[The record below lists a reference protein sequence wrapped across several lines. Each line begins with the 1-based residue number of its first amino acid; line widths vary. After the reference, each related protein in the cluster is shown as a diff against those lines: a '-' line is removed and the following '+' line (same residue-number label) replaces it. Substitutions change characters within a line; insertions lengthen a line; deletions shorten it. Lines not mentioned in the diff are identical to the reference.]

1 MKKQNLILYL
11 LLFFWGACTPEKHLE
26 TIFRQADSL
35 LVERPDSAL
44 YLLETLADT
53 CNLSHKESAYYALLL
68 ARATDKCEK
77 SLLPCDSL
85 LDLALDYYDSNQKE
99 RAITLLYK
107 GRLEIEMG
115 QSERAIDFLLE
126 GLDIIRNYP
135 EEIETKRHLLSSL
148 GNEYYNARL
157 YEKAKN
163 TFDEL
168 YRCCYTDKDK
178 AIALYNLGHYYD
190 ITGNVD
196 SVIRIE
202 KLSFEYA
209 IKAVDSVTMAASAL
223 VLSMNLEADSA
234 LYYARIALKYLPFS
248 RQSNISN
255 YYANLADVW
264 YEENEY
270 DSAFYY
276 LEKGLISCNNINQKA
291 SLLLSLADIAEENGE
306 YKKKADWQDEFIEY
320 ADSLCFADQSKIQQL
335 IQEHEIQS
343 KIHEEQ
349 IRNKNKIFFIV
360 LILICLVFL
369 VVLHFQ
375 YRITK
380 QKKVHA
386 INKQKLEQAQEKYSN
401 LQHSINES
409 QRIIALLQKERSDF
423 TQETEKYK
431 EEIAE
436 RETMIKKLSVEKE
449 KLRIWLFKQSSVY
462 KKILKLSEQKANNK
476 KDLIVL
482 TNTEQSRLKEVIMEL
497 YADFISDMKTHYPL
511 LTEEDLLYLC
521 LEKAELSNQTIALCF
536 GNTDTH
542 IIAQRKYRIKERM
555 NRDYR

>member
-1 MKKQNLILYL
+1 MK
-11 LLFFWGACTPEKHLE
+11 

-35 LVERPDSAL
+35 LAERPDSAL

-53 CNLSHKESAYYALLL
+53 CNLSASESAYYALLL

-85 LDLALDYYDSNQKE
+85 LDLALDYYDSDQKE

-107 GRLEIEMG
+107 GRLEIEME
-115 QSERAIDFLLE
+115 QSERAIGFLLE

-163 TFDEL
+163 TFDKL

-202 KLSFEYA
+202 NLSFEYA

-234 LYYARIALKYLPFS
+234 LYYARIALKSLPFS
-248 RQSNISN
+248 RQNNISN

-276 LEKGLISCNNINQKA
+276 FEKGLNSCNNINQKA
-291 SLLLSLADIAEENGE
+291 SLLLSLADMAGENGE

-320 ADSLCFADQSKIQQL
+320 VDSLCFADQSKIQQL

-360 LILICLVFL
+360 LISICLGFL

-409 QRIIALLQKERSDF
+409 QRIIALLRKERLDF

-431 EEIAE
+431 EEIVE
-436 RETMIKKLSVEKE
+436 REMMIKKLSVEKE

-482 TNTEQSRLKEVIMEL
+482 TNAEQSRLKEVIMEL

-555 NRDYR
+555 NRDK

>member
-11 LLFFWGACTPEKHLE
+11 LLLSFWACSPDKHLE

-35 LVERPDSAL
+35 LAERPDSAL

-53 CNLSHKESAYYALLL
+53 CNLSASESAYYALLL

-85 LDLALDYYDSNQKE
+85 LDLALDYYDSDQKE

-107 GRLEIEMG
+107 GRLEIEME
-115 QSERAIDFLLE
+115 QSERAIGFLLE

-202 KLSFEYA
+202 NLSFEYA

-234 LYYARIALKYLPFS
+234 LYYARIALKSLPFS
-248 RQSNISN
+248 RQNNISRC
-255 YYANLADVW
+255 
-264 YEENEY
+264 
-270 DSAFYY
+270 S
-276 LEKGLISCNNINQKA
+276 
-291 SLLLSLADIAEENGE
+291 
-306 YKKKADWQDEFIEY
+306 
-320 ADSLCFADQSKIQQL
+320 
-335 IQEHEIQS
+335 
-343 KIHEEQ
+343 
-349 IRNKNKIFFIV
+349 
-360 LILICLVFL
+360 
-369 VVLHFQ
+369 
-375 YRITK
+375 
-380 QKKVHA
+380 
-386 INKQKLEQAQEKYSN
+386 
-401 LQHSINES
+401 
-409 QRIIALLQKERSDF
+409 
-423 TQETEKYK
+423 
-431 EEIAE
+431 
-436 RETMIKKLSVEKE
+436 
-449 KLRIWLFKQSSVY
+449 
-462 KKILKLSEQKANNK
+462 
-476 KDLIVL
+476 
-482 TNTEQSRLKEVIMEL
+482 
-497 YADFISDMKTHYPL
+497 
-511 LTEEDLLYLC
+511 
-521 LEKAELSNQTIALCF
+521 
-536 GNTDTH
+536 
-542 IIAQRKYRIKERM
+542 
-555 NRDYR
+555 